1 MITDGER
8 ISIQND
14 LVTLEQV
21 STSRQVSLADF
32 LEQLNVGGSVTF
44 PTLPR
49 TAVFVHQ
56 DSSTPGTRSMFFLT
70 EIPAGIVN
78 LEKNLYEE
86 ARRYRLA
93 MPWTYIWF
101 AVSTNDMTPN
111 TAQWAVNDYRCF
123 HKLERYNGINEEMI
137 VARLPNVYSD
147 GRICWGA
154 TGADPRA
161 TLGERLD
168 QLTNEWYLS
177 RFNADLDGNVE
188 LPYGAA
194 DYARWIR
201 ESRENPTSWRNWPE
215 WTDVN
220 VSKYTVD
227 ALLRDHGM
235 TARTREIVLPNS
247 IPSIPMRLTY
257 GSWEEWFRTQV
268 PAEEL
273 RRAEIAIANVRADG
287 GIPEPTP
294 VADAF
299 EDREE
304 IGIRIDYRR

>member
-1 MITDGER
+1 MLLDGER
-8 ISIQND
+8 ISIHND
-14 LVTLEQV
+14 LVSLETV
-21 STSRQVSLADF
+21 STSRQVPLADW

-49 TAVFVHQ
+49 SAVFAHQ
-56 DSSTPGTRSMFFLT
+56 DSSTPGIKNLFILT

-86 ARRYRLA
+86 GRRYRLA

-101 AVSTNDMTPN
+101 AVSTTDMSPN
-111 TAQWAVNDYRCF
+111 TTQWTVNDYRIF
-123 HKLERYNGINEEMI
+123 HKDRRYNGVNEEMI
-137 VARLPNVYSD
+137 VARLPNVYGD

-161 TLGERLD
+161 TLADRLD

-177 RFNADLDGNVE
+177 RFNTDLDGNVP
-188 LPYGAA
+188 LPYGEA
-194 DYARWIR
+194 DYGRWLR
-201 ESRENPTSWRNWPE
+201 ETRENPTSWRNWPE
-215 WTDVN
+215 WSDATT
-220 VSKYTVD
+220 KFTVTQ
-227 ALLRDHGM
+227 LMRDHQQ
-235 TARTREIVLPNS
+235 TFRTEEILLPNS
-247 IPSIPMRLTY
+247 IAPIPSRLTF

-273 RRAEIAIANVRADG
+273 IRAEVAIANVRADG

-294 VADAF
+294 VTDF
-299 EDREE
+299 ETAEE
-304 IGIRIDYRR
+304 IGVRIDYRR